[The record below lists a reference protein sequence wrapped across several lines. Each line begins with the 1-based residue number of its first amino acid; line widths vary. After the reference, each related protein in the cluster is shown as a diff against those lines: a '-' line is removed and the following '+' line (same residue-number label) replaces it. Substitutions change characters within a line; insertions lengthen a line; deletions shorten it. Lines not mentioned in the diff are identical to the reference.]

1 MKKEQY
7 DMLILATEIKVKD
20 KVTARF
26 YVSSRYKNGRWYT
39 MANTLDV
46 AKV

>member
-1 MKKEQY
+1 MKKKQY
-7 DMLILATEIKVKD
+7 DTQITTTGIKIKD

-26 YVSSRYKNGRWYT
+26 YVSSRFKNGRWYT